1 VSPAVK
7 HFSERIPSIT
17 TVVEPLYS
25 NARFKMIRSYASI
38 VINSFICCAVALA
51 TALLVGPSVA
61 TLTELSSVVRD
72 GSGLGT
78 VLNVTRRSSC
88 GRNTHLGS
96 RCGSALLCSH
106 LRRLLS
112 RSVLVAVCH
121 SLVVSTLWLATVQIA
136 AADEGRRVALVIG
149 NADYQSVARLDNP
162 RNDARLMA
170 QTLARLGF
178 SIVGG
183 GPQLNLEKPAFD
195 KSVQEFGRAIIGA
208 DVALFYYS
216 GHGLQVQGV
225 NWLVPVDANPTRLQD
240 LDFQMISA
248 DLVLRQMRDARTRLN
263 IMVLD
268 ACRNNPFGSRGLRAA
283 GGGLAEMT
291 APEGTLISYATQ
303 PGSVAR
309 DGSGTNSPFT
319 AALAKAMQQ
328 PGLDIFRVFNQV
340 GLGVQMATDGEQQ
353 PWVASSPIS
362 GEFYFAG
369 PVVFNAPV
377 TIQPAAPS
385 VDADALFWESI
396 LNSGSAEDYRTYLK
410 EFPTGRFTALARRRL
425 ADLAA
430 PATKRAP
437 KLATF
442 SVRLPSHAEAQTV
455 RRTIRKEPKVVRFL
469 VMKSAPD
476 GNCAAGVHLGGGPSC
491 TVSVNECRGIA
502 GSSMTRDSA
511 GYWHCNPP
519 NRSRSG
525 LLLPVRV
532 LARVFRRLF

>member
-1 VSPAVK
+1 LNDLTTRSRSPQ
-7 HFSERIPSIT
+7 
-17 TVVEPLYS
+17 
-25 NARFKMIRSYASI
+25 ARMRA
-38 VINSFICCAVALA
+38 A
-51 TALLVGPSVA
+51 
-61 TLTELSSVVRD
+61 
-72 GSGLGT
+72 
-78 VLNVTRRSSC
+78 
-88 GRNTHLGS
+88 
-96 RCGSALLCSH
+96 
-106 LRRLLS
+106 S
-112 RSVLVAVCH
+112 RSVLVTVCRL
-121 SLVVSTLWLATVQIA
+121 LVVSMLWLATAQIA
-136 AADEGRRVALVIG
+136 AADGGRRVALIVG
-149 NADYQSVARLDNP
+149 NADYRSVARLDNP

-195 KSVQEFGRAIIGA
+195 KSVQEFGREIIGA

-263 IMVLD
+263 IMILD
-268 ACRNNPFGSRGLRAA
+268 ACRNNPFGSRGLRAV
-283 GGGLAEMT
+283 GGGLAQMT

-303 PGSVAR
+303 PGSVAQ

-377 TIQPAAPS
+377 TIQPAPPS
-385 VDADALFWESI
+385 ADADALFWESI

-410 EFPTGRFTALARRRL
+410 QFPNGRFAALARRRITEL
-425 ADLAA
+425 VA
-430 PATKRAP
+430 PATNAAP
-437 KLATF
+437 KVARRP
-442 SVRLPSHAEAQTV
+442 VWLPSHIQARTV
-455 RRTIRKEPKVVRFL
+455 PQATTVPQERTVPRAISNEPKDIRFL
-469 VMKSAPD
+469 LMAATPV
-476 GNCAAGVHLGGGPSC
+476 GNCPAGVLLRGGPSC
-491 TVSVNECRGIA
+491 TVSIDECLSVA
-502 GSSMTRDSA
+502 GASIGRTQA
-511 GYWHCNPP
+511 GNWAC
-519 NRSRSG
+519 SR
-525 LLLPVRV
+525 
-532 LARVFRRLF
+532 RR